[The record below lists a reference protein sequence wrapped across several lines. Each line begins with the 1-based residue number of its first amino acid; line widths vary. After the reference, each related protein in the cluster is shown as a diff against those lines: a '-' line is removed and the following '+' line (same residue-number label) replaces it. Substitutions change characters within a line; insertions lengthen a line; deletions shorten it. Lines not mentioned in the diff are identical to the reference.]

1 MLNIINDDLFSYSTW
16 TGTNNYS
23 GDPSFRLTITSS
35 NKIVRLLDNK
45 DQPRGQHNHMSDAM
59 APTVPINRE
68 LLKLSAPDQ
77 NYNDYPMSM
86 KVYDNEKGIPNVEL
100 RALSKDRENRAN
112 IYLIAFPFNGFL
124 KNIPESPLYRIY
136 KGALVTSAKKFWF
149 NDRKYKKVLYLIVE
163 PNLNLFKPDHKYHQ
177 DKIEVT
183 IEAYATFKNREKNFQ
198 ESTSHDKMT
207 VTIVNGQGEY
217 TVDMQSE
224 ILDDKVEISPE
235 PDKQLWTTFRFIPK
249 DQNGNPTIK
258 GEGDHPSS
266 NGGTTVVN
274 IGGTR
279 KDDIYRDKKKNRQPQ
294 SFIQGNMRVTT
305 NKHGIRKEI
314 PLNRQDRPKDLDRMM
329 RDAGVFDEPRDDG
342 RYGGKGKKKN
352 NRKK

>member
-1 MLNIINDDLFSYSTW
+1 MLKIINEDLFSYSTW
-16 TGTNNYS
+16 TGTNMN
-23 GDPSFRLTITSS
+23 GEPCFRLTVTSS
-35 NKIVRLLDNK
+35 NKIVRLLESK
-45 DQPRGQHNHMSDAM
+45 DQQKGQRGYMGDAM
-59 APTVPINRE
+59 APTAPINRE

-77 NYNDYPMSM
+77 NYNNYPMSM

-100 RALSKDRENRAN
+100 RALTPDRDNRAN

-124 KNIPESPLYRIY
+124 KCIPESPLYRIY

-177 DKIEVT
+177 EKIDVT
-183 IEAYATFKNREKNFQ
+183 IEAYATFKDREKNYA
-198 ESTSHDKMT
+198 ESTSHDTMT
-207 VTIVNGQGEY
+207 VTFINGAGEY
-217 TVDMQSE
+217 TVDMESE
-224 ILDDKVEISPE
+224 VLDGRVELPAE

-249 DQNGNPTIK
+249 DQNGNPINNNTQ
-258 GEGDHPSS
+258 PS
-266 NGGTTVVN
+266 TTVVN
-274 IGGTR
+274 IGGAR
-279 KDDIYRDKKKNRQPQ
+279 KDDIYRDKKKNRQPA
-294 SFIQGNMRVTT
+294 SYIQGNMRVTT

-314 PLNRQDRPKDLDRMM
+314 PLNRQDRPRDLDRMM

-352 NRKK
+352 NRRK